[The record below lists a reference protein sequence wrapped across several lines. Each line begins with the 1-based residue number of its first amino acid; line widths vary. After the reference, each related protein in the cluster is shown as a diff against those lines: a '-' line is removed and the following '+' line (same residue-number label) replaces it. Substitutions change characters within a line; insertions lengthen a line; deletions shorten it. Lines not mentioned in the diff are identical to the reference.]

1 MKKLIVS
8 ALMALSCGVLCA
20 ADTEDMYLYWMIGDS
35 VTFKDADGNVLTD
48 QLGNYSARL
57 SNGDGYLP
65 IYETIGG
72 SSVQSYSD
80 ATDVQGWD
88 MIAQV
93 TGMEDKSFF
102 IELFNE
108 SGTTAY
114 TSDPIAYRSLGAYI
128 SSMKGTARP
137 ADTYS
142 GFTTFT
148 SVPEPTSGL
157 LLLLG
162 VAGLALRRKNKKA

>member
-8 ALMALSCGVLCA
+8 ALMALSCGVLFA
-20 ADTEDMYLYWMIGDS
+20 ADTDMYLYWMIGDP
-35 VTFKDADGNVLTD
+35 VTFKDADGNDKTD
-48 QLGNYSARL
+48 TLANYSARL
-57 SNGDGYLP
+57 SNGDGYLQ

-72 SSVQSYSD
+72 QGVDSYAN

-88 MIAQV
+88 MIANV
-93 TGMEDKSFF
+93 TGMEGKSFF
-102 IELFNE
+102 IELFNAD
-108 SGTTAY
+108 GTAY
-114 TSDPIAYRSLGAYI
+114 TSDPIGYGDLGAYI
-128 SSMKGTARP
+128 SSMKGMARP

-148 SVPEPTSGL
+148 QAVPEPTSGL